1 MKNIMKKDFYQIKHN
16 RFLLIS
22 FVAILLLGI
31 FSSSGYLL
39 DLNSRKD
46 AIGIFDAMVYD
57 STVIVILVT
66 IIITSIM
73 GAEFKNRTV
82 NNDVYVGNSRSNI
95 FWSKIIVYMF
105 AYNLMILIYP
115 IAGCIR
121 MGLSLGYDLNLYLN
135 IEHIIKIAF
144 FSIILNSAMYS
155 VCVFFIFVFK
165 DMARSLSLSIVYIFS
180 FALLIAYGKPMGL
193 FDKIFILNYI
203 PIQQIRDILYADMNG
218 FNEIIS
224 FVSGIMLL
232 FFSYYYQK
240 SYLED
245 RTWSKDVV
253 DYLIIKINEHWSPE
267 QISNRI
273 PNTINQVSS
282 TSNIYRLTQAKKLP
296 KVSIK
301 N

>member
-31 FSSSGYLL
+31 FGSSGYLV

-57 STVIVILVT
+57 STVIV
-66 IIITSIM
+66 TSIM

-82 NNDVYVGNSRSNI
+82 NNDVYIGNSRSSI

-135 IEHIIKIAF
+135 IEHIVKIAF

-165 DMARSLSLSIVYIFS
+165 DIARSLSLSIVYIFS

-232 FFSYYYQK
+232 FFF
-240 SYLED
+240 LLL
-245 RTWSKDVV
+245 SK
-253 DYLIIKINEHWSPE
+253 IIFRRQDLK
-267 QISNRI
+267 
-273 PNTINQVSS
+273 
-282 TSNIYRLTQAKKLP
+282 
-296 KVSIK
+296 
-301 N
+301 

>member
-82 NNDVYVGNSRSNI
+82 NNDVYIGNSRSNI

-135 IEHIIKIAF
+135 IEHIVKIAF

-165 DMARSLSLSIVYIFS
+165 DIARSLSLSIVYIFS

-232 FFSYYYQK
+232 FFF
-240 SYLED
+240 LLL
-245 RTWSKDVV
+245 SK
-253 DYLIIKINEHWSPE
+253 IIFRRQDLK
-267 QISNRI
+267 
-273 PNTINQVSS
+273 
-282 TSNIYRLTQAKKLP
+282 
-296 KVSIK
+296 
-301 N
+301 